1 MTNFKKEFKQ
11 YGEQL
16 REEKCPLSDAEL
28 DRAIR
33 HAIWQEPTATTNP
46 RPMSTQHKWRWV
58 VAAACIAA
66 LLIPLTKSITNNQKE
81 TVGNDIV
88 FVCNTECNSNAI
100 LSRLNNIVK

>member
-16 REEKCPLSDAEL
+16 RKEKCPLSDAEL
-28 DRAIR
+28 DRAMR
-33 HAIWQEPTATTNP
+33 HAIWQDPIVITNP
-46 RPMSTQHKWRWV
+46 RPMKMQHKWRWV

-66 LLIPLTKSITNNQKE
+66 LFIPLTKSITNNQTE

-88 FVCNTECNSNAI
+88 FVCNTGCSSNAI
-100 LSRLNNIVK
+100 LARLNNIVK